1 MVTWVVTMLKDYFRD
16 MGFWQ
21 GVVSTLIIAICS
33 GIIKYG
39 VDKVKNHH
47 YQKYNCSVDGYWLTV
62 FKSYSG
68 KDTVIELY
76 RIKQKKTR
84 LFLNIQH
91 YSSNSS
97 NPVSVLR
104 GEGAIRESE
113 IACYYTI
120 DNQYSSV
127 VGSLLFQVKRS
138 DSVYNCLSGA
148 YYQMNN
154 MAYEHREFYDKK
166 RMLTKSMVLYKFDR
180 LNIWQK
186 MKLSFGKKVFAD
198 YSSAER
204 YVKQEDKDGRFCL

>member
-1 MVTWVVTMLKDYFRD
+1 MFTWVAVMLKNYFQD

-21 GVVSTLIIAICS
+21 GVVSTIIIAISS

-39 VDKVKNHH
+39 CGKFKNHQ
-47 YQKYNCSVDGYWLTV
+47 YQKYNCSIDGYWMTV
-62 FKSYSG
+62 FESYSG

-76 RIKQKKTR
+76 RIKQKETK
-84 LFLNIQH
+84 LSFQIQH

-97 NPVSVLR
+97 NPVSTLR
-104 GEGAIRESE
+104 GEGSIRESE

-120 DNQYSSV
+120 DNQHSSV
-127 VGSLLFQVKRS
+127 VGSLLFQVKRL

-154 MAYEHREFYDKK
+154 MAYEHREFYDRK
-166 RMLTKSMVLYKFDR
+166 RILTKSIILYKFDG

-186 MKLSFGKKVFAD
+186 IKLSFGKKVFAD
-198 YSSAER
+198 YLSAER
-204 YVKQEDKDGRFCL
+204 YIRQEDKNGRICL